1 MDPEQPFPVS
11 DTLAHGNPTLTNNIK
26 QRVAMRSFP
35 LYWKGDEKFPFGRL
49 QQSWWVVPNRD
60 TAADEKAREEIR
72 EQYIRRSA
80 AKKADADAKKAD
92 ADANKGGRHR
102 CKSNKTRRTRK
113 CKHNTRR
120 RMRR

>member
-1 MDPEQPFPVS
+1 MDPKQPSPVS
-11 DTLAHGNPTLTNNIK
+11 DTLAHGDPTLTNNIK

-80 AKKADADAKKAD
+80 AKKADADA
-92 ADANKGGRHR
+92 NKGGRHR

-113 CKHNTRR
+113 CKCNTRR